1 MPTTPARAA
10 RAPAHP
16 RRASRLA
23 RAAILLDLAQ
33 AVGIMTIAGITVAV
47 VASLFAGLA
56 FGAERATPAP
66 LRLEQVRGAGLM
78 FRGEAPDRFLA
89 APEVATD
96 VAIRVTGVIARVR
109 VRQLFYGWNPT
120 DGWLEG
126 IYLFPLPERAAVD
139 RLRMVIGRRLVEGR
153 IEERRAAERIYA
165 EAKAA
170 GRKAALLSS
179 ERPNIFTT
187 AVANIGPG
195 ESVLIDIEYQQRVA
209 FRSGEFRL
217 RFPMVV
223 GPRYVAPPGAV
234 ARAVARALS
243 LDDDGGEEDWTGEAF
258 PDAQAITA
266 PVLAPEHGPANPL
279 TLTVRLDPGLPL
291 AELRSH
297 HHPITRREGPNHA
310 VRLELAEGPVPADR
324 DFELTWRLAVQEAR
338 AAMFLERGASS
349 NYLMVMLAPPARRR
363 ALGAEPPARGHPRR
377 RHLGLDG
384 GRLDPPG
391 QGGAAARARRAGSG
405 RPLQHHPLRERHLGA
420 LPGAPERDAPA
431 P

>member
-109 VRQLFYGWNPT
+109 VRQLFYNPT